1 MNQFSY
7 KSSNP
12 IFSFILI
19 ALVLATLFYLAKGVF
34 WVLTWAAPV
43 LLIITLIIDSKVVLD
58 YLKKLWNQ
66 LYTTPFFGIISIAL
80 SFFAAPVV
88 IFYLF
93 GKAMLKRKAAQF
105 QRDFQQRYQGFENQY
120 QNQNNLTDDEGF
132 VPYEEIKEESPL
144 LNAQDNFHKKTK

>member
-12 IFSFILI
+12 ILSFIFI
-19 ALVLATLFYLAKGVF
+19 TLVLVTLFYLAKGVF

-43 LLIITLIIDSKVVLD
+43 LLIITLIIDAKVVLD
-58 YLKKLWNQ
+58 YLSNLWNQ
-66 LYTTPFFGIISIAL
+66 LYKTPFFGILAIAL

-93 GKAMLKRKAAQF
+93 GKAMLKRKVAKF
-105 QRDFQQRYQGFENQY
+105 QNDFQQRYQGFENQQGHY
-120 QNQNNLTDDEGF
+120 HQSQQNNITDDEGF
-132 VPYEEIKEESPL
+132 APYEEIKEEKPL
-144 LNAQDNFHKKTK
+144 LKK

>member
-12 IFSFILI
+12 ILSFIII
-19 ALVLATLFYLAKGVF
+19 ALLLVVLFYLAKGIF
-34 WVLTWAAPV
+34 WVLTWASPI
-43 LLIITLIIDSKVVLD
+43 LLIITLIIDTQVVLD

-66 LYTTPFFGIISIAL
+66 LFTTPFFGILSIAL

-93 GKAMLKRKAAQF
+93 GKAVLKRKAAQF
-105 QRDFQQRYQGFENQY
+105 QRDFQQRYQGFDNQF
-120 QNQNNLTDDEGF
+120 QHQNNLTDDEGF
-132 VPYEEIKEESPL
+132 VPYEEIKDENPL
-144 LNAQDNFHKKTK
+144 LNTQDDFIKNKK